1 MAKFSF
7 FHCRVTN
14 SKLKNEKFYFELLIR
29 KIKEQNLEFTV
40 FRDLF
45 IEIKYYTIENYLK
58 KM

>member
-7 FHCRVTN
+7 FHSRVTN